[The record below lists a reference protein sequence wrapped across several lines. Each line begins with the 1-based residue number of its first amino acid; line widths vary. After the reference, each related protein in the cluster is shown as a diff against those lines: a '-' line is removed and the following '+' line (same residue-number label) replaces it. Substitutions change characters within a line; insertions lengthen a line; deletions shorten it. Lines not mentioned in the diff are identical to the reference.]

1 MDPIGDEAVF
11 GGDIGEEGFQLV
23 EREVDRL
30 STGLAHEM
38 VMARF
43 AAQVKHA
50 GPVSEMNVVEESE
63 VLQNIDGAI
72 DRGLVDRGFRN
83 R

>member
-11 GGDIGEEGFQLV
+11 GGDIGEERFQLA

-30 STGLAHEM
+30 SARFAHEM
-38 VMARF
+38 MMAGL
-43 AAQVKHA
+43 AAQMKHA
-50 GPVSEMNVVEESE
+50 GPMPEMNVVEESE
-63 VLQNIDGAI
+63 VFQNIDRAI
-72 DRGLVDRGFRN
+72 DRRLVDRGSRG